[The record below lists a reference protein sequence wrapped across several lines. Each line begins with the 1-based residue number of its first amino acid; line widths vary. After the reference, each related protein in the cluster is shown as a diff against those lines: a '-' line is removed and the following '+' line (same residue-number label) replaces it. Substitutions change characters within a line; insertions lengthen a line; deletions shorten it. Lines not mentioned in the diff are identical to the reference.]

1 MRFWKKDA
9 LFVLPICHI
18 FHINRTSLVAQLV
31 KHPPG
36 MQVSR
41 VCSLGPEDSLE
52 KNMAAHAS
60 ILAWGNPID
69 RQAWW
74 ATVHGVARVGPDL
87 ATKSPSY

>member
-41 VCSLGPEDSLE
+41 LCSLGPEDSLE
-52 KNMAAHAS
+52 KNMAAHSS

-74 ATVHGVARVGPDL
+74 ATVHGVARVGHDL